1 MWIKREEDPEEFNKE
16 ITHMIKMMNI
26 TYIIFI
32 CIQVVL
38 MFFFWI
44 YLSCFC
50 NSYKNNKIEWFVT
63 SLICFGII
71 QIWYFISAL
80 IVTCLRFLGIKFG
93 MESCY
98 NVSLCL
104 SYD

>member
-1 MWIKREEDPEEFNKE
+1 MWIRREKDQEKLNKE
-16 ITHMIKMMNI
+16 LIYMTKRM
-26 TYIIFI
+26 YINYIVFMS
-32 CIQVVL
+32 IQGVF
-38 MFFFWI
+38 MFFFWL

-50 NSYKNNKIEWFVT
+50 NCYKNNKIEWFVT

-71 QIWYFISAL
+71 QIWYFFSTF
-80 IVTCLRFLGIKFG
+80 IVTCLRFLGIKLG

-104 SYD
+104 AYD

>member
-1 MWIKREEDPEEFNKE
+1 MWIKREKDPEKFNKE
-16 ITHMIKMMNI
+16 ITYMIKRM
-26 TYIIFI
+26 YINYIVFI
-32 CIQVVL
+32 CIQGVL

-50 NSYKNNKIEWFVT
+50 ICYKNNEVEWFVT
-63 SLICFGII
+63 SLICFAII
-71 QIWYFISAL
+71 QIWYFISTL

-98 NVSLCL
+98 NVSMCL
-104 SYD
+104 AYD